1 MVREFGD
8 GIEFDVKV
16 VPGASRTKLCGRLG
30 DAVKVQVAAPPERGK
45 ANAALE
51 KFVAD
56 WFGVS
61 QRQVSVVSGTTSP
74 RKVIRVSGVNRQVA
88 ETLLG
93 VLK

>member
-1 MVREFGD
+1 MVREVDNGV
-8 GIEFDVKV
+8 EFDVKV
-16 VPGASRTKLCGRLG
+16 VPGASRTRLCGRLG

-51 KFVAD
+51 KFVAK

-61 QRQVSVVSGTTSP
+61 ARQVLVVAGESSP
-74 RKVIRVSGVNRQVA
+74 RKVIRVSGVDRRFA